1 MSLSLSLNNHESGA
15 ARDPKRFKETRGFR
29 PEEFIAETLPKL
41 MEGAERWRAQARGM
55 TSGGRPS
62 SELQGVFSKPEASS

>member
-1 MSLSLSLNNHESGA
+1 MSLNNHESGA
-15 ARDPKRFKETRGFR
+15 VRDPKRFKETRGFR

-55 TSGGRPS
+55 TSGGQAFKRTAGG
-62 SELQGVFSKPEASS
+62 LL